1 MGRGSTI
8 RVLGEIPNY
17 VHVKEYVF
25 VCICVCANPFGSLEK
40 SLIMKM

>member
-25 VCICVCANPFGSLEK
+25 VCICVCVQIRLGPWRNP
-40 SLIMKM
+40 